1 MCDPDNTLYREF
13 LHWKAEQAD
22 RGIVS
27 STTYDEWLEIRN
39 R

>member
-27 STTYDEWLEIRN
+27 STTYDEWFEMRN